1 MDREKRIL
9 DHLKADKAKI
19 VRRKPFDSEGHN
31 GDIAIGNTA
40 SGVSLFSKINNKWH
54 EFSSDFSMERH
65 PRVKGTA
72 WHFYEAGAS
81 DDHTFFMPLN
91 GGGNVHNIISGG
103 TSTDYSASHVLLL
116 PFDTRVLTM
125 SLWGAP
131 VLGSVTV
138 SVYNV
143 PNGTR
148 ADSADTSQ
156 LIETSPIALFG
167 TAHTTRTITFS
178 GDYILKAGSGM
189 YLRFRMNDGNQ
200 VLWDGQDEG
209 DYYSFSFVLTLD
221 LDVAV

>member
-91 GGGNVHNIISGG
+91 RGTTTSADLSSGDA
-103 TSTDYSASHVLLL
+103 TDYTTSHCLLL
-116 PFDTRVLTM
+116 NL
-125 SLWGAP
+125 
-131 VLGSVTV
+131 
-138 SVYNV
+138 
-143 PNGTR
+143 
-148 ADSADTSQ
+148 
-156 LIETSPIALFG
+156 
-167 TAHTTRTITFS
+167 
-178 GDYILKAGSGM
+178 
-189 YLRFRMNDGNQ
+189 
-200 VLWDGQDEG
+200 
-209 DYYSFSFVLTLD
+209 
-221 LDVAV
+221 